1 MKQPT
6 AWPMSLITK
15 ASPPK
20 RVPAKSKAAIA
31 LLREGLGSCKSLSLC
46 GSMLAVGQRFVPK
59 DAQALEI
66 GV

>member
-1 MKQPT
+1 MKQPV

-15 ASPPK
+15 ASPINT
-20 RVPAKSKAAIA
+20 VPAKSKAAIA
-31 LLREGLGSCKSLSLC
+31 LPSEGLGSRKSLSLC

-59 DAQALEI
+59 DAQALEV